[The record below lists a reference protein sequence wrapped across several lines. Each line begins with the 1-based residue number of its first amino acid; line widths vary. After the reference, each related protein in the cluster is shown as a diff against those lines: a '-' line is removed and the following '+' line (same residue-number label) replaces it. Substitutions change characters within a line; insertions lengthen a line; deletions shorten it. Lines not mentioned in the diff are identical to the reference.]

1 MIAESNRKKRL
12 PLVSWQGLN
21 QYMMGT
27 IQPMKNHG
35 LYVRCSP
42 PTSFPLYKGVLLY
55 IFEKDLHLTHHGH
68 KPELKLFADI
78 E

>member
-1 MIAESNRKKRL
+1 MIAEFNRKKRL

-27 IQPMKNHG
+27 IQPMKSHG

-42 PTSFPLYKGVLLY
+42 PTSFPLYKGFLY
-55 IFEKDLHLTHHGH
+55 IFERDLHLTHHGH
-68 KPELKLFADI
+68 KLELKLFADI